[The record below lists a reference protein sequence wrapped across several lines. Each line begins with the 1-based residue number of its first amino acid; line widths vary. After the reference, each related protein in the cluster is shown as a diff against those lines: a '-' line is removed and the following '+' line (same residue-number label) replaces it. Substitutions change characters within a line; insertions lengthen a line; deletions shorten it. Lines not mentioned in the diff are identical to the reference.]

1 MLLPWELLQS
11 VVHADTGAQPGC
23 YWRLPARR
31 PFLWHMVL
39 ADFLVLPPC
48 ELLWFLGWLLR
59 FRHDFLD
66 SMLVSYSCGTPW
78 PLWSETFVLCVKT
91 VDLELALRLP
101 VWRRLALVLAPCELL
116 WFLGWLVLALHRR
129 LG

>member
-1 MLLPWELLQS
+1 MQW
-11 VVHADTGAQPGC
+11 HAP
-23 YWRLPARR
+23 R
-31 PFLWHMVL
+31 PSLRHTLEVL
-39 ADFLVLPPC
+39 VLGMKDLVLPPC
-48 ELLWFLGWLLR
+48 ELMWFLGWPLR

-66 SMLVSYSCGTPW
+66 SMLLSCSCGTPW